1 MFASVEKSII
11 KKKYKEN
18 LNANYLWAYYNLNQ
32 QKHIDLRYDFDNS
45 EYVFSFPLN
54 NSKMNY
60 VAHFKDFED
69 VKRYVKYIVSSYII

>member
-18 LNANYLWAYYNLNQ
+18 LNINYLWAYCNLTEN
-32 QKHIDLRYDFDNS
+32 KNIALRYDIDHD
-45 EYVFSFPLN
+45 EYIFSFPLN

-60 VAHFKDFED
+60 VAHFKQFED
-69 VKRYVKYIVSSYII
+69 VKRYVKYVVSSYL